1 MRVAGVCL
9 AKAGRGEG
17 RERARIVLAVLPLPL
32 LPSHHLSLSL
42 SLSLI
47 TSIYLSP
54 PIPHFQPQKAFAYFD
69 KDFDGVLTADE
80 VRSSVVAVFKERKNM
95 AASLEDTDSIVR
107 SLQFGIGAALH
118 FVMGAMYLL
127 V

>member
-1 MRVAGVCL
+1 M
-9 AKAGRGEG
+9 
-17 RERARIVLAVLPLPL
+17 
-32 LPSHHLSLSL
+32 
-42 SLSLI
+42 
-47 TSIYLSP
+47 
-54 PIPHFQPQKAFAYFD
+54 
-69 KDFDGVLTADE
+69 LTADE